1 MTTEDNRDIVQMSPS
16 KIQKMASAALIEFL
30 LWLEQ
35 PEAQH
40 NSKLRTMAVNVKFC
54 SLIFQ

>member
-16 KIQKMASAALIEFL
+16 KIQKMASAALTEFL

-40 NSKLRTMAVNVKFC
+40 NS
-54 SLIFQ
+54 